1 MIGNPASNLELLEKT
16 FKNTAIQSV
25 RHTDSTGKASSA
37 FAQRA
42 TLTFTDGSKLYITE
56 QLRGGKIFEFQYDW
70 IHGDGTTIL
79 AKYHAEPHD
88 DEDYQTETEPY
99 HAHPP
104 EYAKLSNQTRFPNH
118 AYNDLFAIVEGIY
131 LFHLLPNK
139 PKV

>member
-56 QLRGGKIFEFQYDW
+56 QLRSGKISEFQYDW
-70 IHGDGTTIL
+70 IHGDGTTTL

-104 EYAKLSNQTRFPNH
+104 EHAKLTNQTRFPNH